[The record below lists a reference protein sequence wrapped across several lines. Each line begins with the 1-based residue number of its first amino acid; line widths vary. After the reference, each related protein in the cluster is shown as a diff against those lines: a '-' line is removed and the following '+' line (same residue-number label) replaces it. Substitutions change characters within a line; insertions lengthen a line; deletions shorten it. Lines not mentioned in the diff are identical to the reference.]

1 MRAEKE
7 NEYHPIRGELDLETL
22 HLYIYLCI

>member
-22 HLYIYLCI
+22 HLYIYFCI